1 MFTISNVRKV
11 GDNTFVTAKGRPVKL
26 TPGRTLQFEDED
38 LNDGILRNMIG
49 EKSPYKVLAD
59 SAEAQEMI
67 DKAKVRKPKK
77 NGSPLVH
84 GSTEPPNYQAG
95 RDQPI
100 EIRDYKKEA
109 EKHPPVVKEPEVTK
123 AFVQEEDKN
132 PLPPAEKLLAV
143 ALDKPYTELVAE
155 ARALLGESF
164 PEGRPGRKSII
175 EALTVKVEADKKPQ
189 E

>member
-1 MFTISNVRKV
+1 MFTISNVRKL
-11 GDNTFVTAKGRPVKL
+11 GDNSFVTAKGKPVIIR
-26 TPGRTLQFEDED
+26 PGRTLQFEDDE
-38 LNDGILRNMIG
+38 LNDGLLRTFVG
-49 EKSPYKVLAD
+49 EKSPYRVIAD
-59 SAEAQEMI
+59 TAEAQDLI
-67 DKAKVRKPKK
+67 DAAKVRKPKK

-95 RDQPI
+95 RDKPI
-100 EIRDYKKEA
+100 EIRDQKEEA

-123 AFVQEEDKN
+123 AFIKEEDKT

-155 ARALLGESF
+155 AREVLGESF
-164 PEGRPGRKSII
+164 PEGRPGRKAIV
-175 EALTVKVEADKKPQ
+175 EALTIKIEADKKPQ